1 MKKIELEVPSS
12 LESITLGQYQRY
24 LKVADQN
31 KGEEYN
37 DFLNKKLVE
46 IFCNVDLN
54 EVEQIPFVE
63 FEKVLVII
71 QEAFEKKW
79 GLTKRFK
86 LLDVDMGFIPKLDDM
101 SLGEY
106 VDVESSIGDWQD
118 MHKAMAVLFR
128 PVNFSQKDKYTIA
141 PYSPSEE
148 VKELMKEM
156 PLNVVMGAVVFFYH
170 LGIEL
175 SKASLNFLE
184 MEVKRAK
191 TSHLKEAL
199 EQNGVGISQFMDSLK
214 ETSQSL
220 TKLQNNPF
228 TSV

>member
-12 LESITLGQYQRY
+12 LEAITLGQYQRY
-24 LKVADQN
+24 LKVADKN

-54 EVEQIPFVE
+54 KVEQIPFVE

-156 PLNVVMGAVVFFYH
+156 PLSVVMGAVVFFYH

-191 TSHLKEAL
+191 TSQLKEAL

-214 ETSQSL
+214 ETSRSL
-220 TKLQNNPF
+220 TQLQKSPF

>member
-46 IFCNVDLN
+46 IFCDVDLN

-156 PLNVVMGAVVFFYH
+156 PLSVVMGAVVFFYN

-175 SKASLNFLE
+175 SRASLNFLE

-214 ETSQSL
+214 ETSQNL
-220 TKLQNNPF
+220 TQLQKNPF

>member
-46 IFCNVDLN
+46 IFCDVDLN

-156 PLNVVMGAVVFFYH
+156 PLSVVMGAVVFFYN

-175 SKASLNFLE
+175 SRASLNFLE

-220 TKLQNNPF
+220 TKLQKSPF

>member
-12 LESITLGQYQRY
+12 LEAITLGQYQRY
-24 LKVADQN
+24 LKVADKN

-54 EVEQIPFVE
+54 KVEQIPFVE

-156 PLNVVMGAVVFFYH
+156 PLSVVMGAVVFFYH

-214 ETSQSL
+214 ETSRSL
-220 TKLQNNPF
+220 TQLQKSPF

>member
-12 LESITLGQYQRY
+12 LESITLSQYQRY

-156 PLNVVMGAVVFFYH
+156 PLSVVMGAVVFFYH

-184 MEVKRAK
+184 MEAKRAK

-220 TKLQNNPF
+220 TQLQKNPF

>member
-37 DFLNKKLVE
+37 DFLNKKLIE

-63 FEKVLVII
+63 FEKVLTII
-71 QEAFEKKW
+71 QKAFEKKW

-156 PLNVVMGAVVFFYH
+156 PLSVVMGAVVFFYN

-175 SKASLNFLE
+175 SRASLNFLE

-220 TKLQNNPF
+220 TQLQKNPF

>member
-12 LESITLGQYQRY
+12 LEAITLGQYQRY

-63 FEKVLVII
+63 FEKVLTII

-156 PLNVVMGAVVFFYH
+156 PLSVVMGAVVFFYH

-184 MEVKRAK
+184 TEVKRAK

-220 TKLQNNPF
+220 TQLRKSPF

>member
-1 MKKIELEVPSS
+1 MKRIELTVPAS
-12 LESITLGQYQRY
+12 LESITLGQYQKY
-24 LKVADQN
+24 LKIADNN

-46 IFCNVDLN
+46 IFCNVDIN
-54 EVEQIPFVE
+54 DVESIPVVE
-63 FEKVLVII
+63 FEKVLGII

-106 VDVESSIGDWQD
+106 VDVEGSIGDWQE
-118 MHKAMAVLFR
+118 MHKVMAVLYR
-128 PVNFSQKDKYTIA
+128 PVNFSQKDSYTIA

-148 VKELMKEM
+148 VKELMREM
-156 PLNVVMGAVVFFYH
+156 PLSVVMGAVVFFYH

-184 MEVKRAK
+184 NQAKKVK

-199 EQNGVGISQFMDSLK
+199 EKNGVGINQFMDSLK

-220 TKLQNNPF
+220 TQLQKNHF
-228 TSV
+228 TNV

>member
-12 LESITLGQYQRY
+12 LEAITLGQYQRY
-24 LKVADQN
+24 LKVADKN

-63 FEKVLVII
+63 FEKVLVVI

-156 PLNVVMGAVVFFYH
+156 PLSVVMGAVVFFYH

-191 TSHLKEAL
+191 TSQLKEAL

-220 TKLQNNPF
+220 TQLQKSPF
-228 TSV
+228 INV

>member
-106 VDVESSIGDWQD
+106 VDVESSIGDWQEI
-118 MHKAMAVLFR
+118 HKAMAVLFR

-141 PYSPSEE
+141 P
-148 VKELMKEM
+148 
-156 PLNVVMGAVVFFYH
+156 
-170 LGIEL
+170 
-175 SKASLNFLE
+175 
-184 MEVKRAK
+184 
-191 TSHLKEAL
+191 
-199 EQNGVGISQFMDSLK
+199 
-214 ETSQSL
+214 
-220 TKLQNNPF
+220 
-228 TSV
+228 

>member
-12 LESITLGQYQRY
+12 LEAITLGQYQRY
-24 LKVADQN
+24 LKVADKN

-156 PLNVVMGAVVFFYH
+156 PLSVVMGAVVFFYH

-175 SKASLNFLE
+175 SRASLNFLE

-220 TKLQNNPF
+220 TKLQKSPF

>member
-12 LESITLGQYQRY
+12 LEAITLGQYQRY
-24 LKVADQN
+24 LKVADKN

-63 FEKVLVII
+63 FEKVLVVI

-156 PLNVVMGAVVFFYH
+156 PLSVVMGAVVFFYH

-220 TKLQNNPF
+220 TQLQKSPF
-228 TSV
+228 INV

>member
-12 LESITLGQYQRY
+12 LEAITLGQYQRY
-24 LKVADQN
+24 LKVADKN

-156 PLNVVMGAVVFFYH
+156 PLSVVMGAVVFFYN

-220 TKLQNNPF
+220 TKLQKSPF

>member
-12 LESITLGQYQRY
+12 LEAITLGQYQRY
-24 LKVADQN
+24 LKVADKN

-54 EVEQIPFVE
+54 DVEQIPFVE

-156 PLNVVMGAVVFFYH
+156 PLSVVMGAVVFFYH

-220 TKLQNNPF
+220 TKLQKSPF